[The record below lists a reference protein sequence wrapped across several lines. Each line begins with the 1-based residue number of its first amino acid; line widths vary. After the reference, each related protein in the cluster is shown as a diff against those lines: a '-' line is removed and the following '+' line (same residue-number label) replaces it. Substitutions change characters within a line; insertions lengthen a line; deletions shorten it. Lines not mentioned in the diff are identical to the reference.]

1 MKRLLKKVTLSQT
14 DCGWTTISEEQ
25 RTFFTKLNTKPVNIL
40 DHFHLKVRGLLKLK
54 SLHRL
59 FCRPSFP
66 CSLYVFCFICLMANP
81 ALNQSTAQMIF
92 LLPNTQFFYQSF
104 GATKEVD

>member
-40 DHFHLKVRGLLKLK
+40 DHF
-54 SLHRL
+54 
-59 FCRPSFP
+59 
-66 CSLYVFCFICLMANP
+66 N
-81 ALNQSTAQMIF
+81 
-92 LLPNTQFFYQSF
+92 
-104 GATKEVD
+104 